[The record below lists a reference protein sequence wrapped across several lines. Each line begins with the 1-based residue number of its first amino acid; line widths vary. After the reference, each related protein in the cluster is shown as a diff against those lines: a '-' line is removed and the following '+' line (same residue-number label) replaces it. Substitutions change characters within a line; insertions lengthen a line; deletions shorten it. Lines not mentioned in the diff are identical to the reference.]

1 VVRVK
6 QAGGHKWIRIGIIG
20 ASLILAAGV
29 FKASVRPEAAI
40 LPAACGQ
47 QPRSQAEAG
56 GFAADSIAWWNGQQ
70 ITPLSQELPA
80 ATALATVL
88 GEATGE
94 EKWIEV
100 DLTNQRIKAHEGDRV
115 VYDFPMSSGKF
126 VKTPTGEYR
135 IWSKFKYTKMEGG
148 VKGTGT
154 YYYLPNVPYT
164 MYFYQGFGIHGTYWH
179 NNFGTP
185 MSHGCVNVAIPH
197 AEKLFYWAGP
207 AMDAETNALRATTD
221 NPGARVVVHGKTPVN

>member
-1 VVRVK
+1 M
-6 QAGGHKWIRIGIIG
+6 
-20 ASLILAAGV
+20 LAAGV
-29 FKASVRPEAAI
+29 FRVSVQTDSASLVV
-40 LPAACGQ
+40 ACGQ
-47 QPRSQAEAG
+47 PAKLQAETG
-56 GFAADSIAWWNGQQ
+56 GFGADPVAWWQGERV
-70 ITPLSQELPA
+70 TPLGQELPKTIA
-80 ATALATVL
+80 AVL

-126 VKTPTGEYR
+126 VTTPTGEYR

-164 MYFYQGFGIHGTYWH
+164 MFFHQGFGIHGTYWH

-207 AMDAETNALRATTD
+207 AIDAETNALRATTD
-221 NPGARVVVHGKTPVN
+221 NPGTRVVVHGKTPVN

>member
-1 VVRVK
+1 MVRVK
-6 QAGGHKWIRIGIIG
+6 QAGRHKWIRVGIIG

-29 FKASVRPEAAI
+29 FKASVKPETAI

-56 GFAADSIAWWNGQQ
+56 GFIADPIAWWNGQRL
-70 ITPLSQELPA
+70 TPLSQELPQTVA
-80 ATALATVL
+80 AVL

-185 MSHGCVNVAIPH
+185 MSHGCVNVSIPH

-207 AMDAETNALRATTD
+207 VIDAETNALRATGD
-221 NPGARVVVHGKTPVN
+221 NPGTRVVVQGKTPVN

>member
-1 VVRVK
+1 MS
-6 QAGGHKWIRIGIIG
+6 QIRNKLIVGVSL
-20 ASLILAAGV
+20 ASIALAGV
-29 FKASVRPEAAI
+29 IFRTSITQKTFPT
-40 LPAACGQ
+40 LACGQ
-47 QPRSQAEAG
+47 AFVKHPGSGAFE
-56 GFAADSIAWWNGQQ
+56 FEPIAWFNGEQ
-70 ITPLSQELPA
+70 IVPLAQALPDSE
-80 ATALATVL
+80 ATVVL

-100 DLTNQRIKAHEGDRV
+100 DLTNQRIRAHEGDRV

-126 VKTPTGEYR
+126 ALTPTGEYR

-148 VKGTGT
+148 IKGTGT

-164 MYFYQGFGIHGTYWH
+164 MFFHQGFGIHGTYWH

-185 MSHGCVNVAIPH
+185 MSHGCVNVSIPH

-207 AMDAETNALRATTD
+207 VIDENASAVRAATD
-221 NPGARVVVHGKTPVN
+221 NPGTKVVVHGKTPKS